1 MTSSL
6 PRRARAASLLVLVA
20 AATFAVAG
28 CTAAEPGPEP
38 TSTGESAPEE
48 TTPAPQDTTAGSA
61 PVADALAERDAF
73 FAAQGQPG
81 DGSLPTPQTPEQ
93 QEFLDQQ
100 RAYVETQGGT
110 WDEFYDGVALAV
122 TLDACE
128 TSILN
133 GHEIDVDTARLHIDS
148 SPLIAEIAG
157 GDADATQGLAS
168 IMVFG
173 TAFVCPADAPQWEA
187 AFTAL
192 YG

>member
-6 PRRARAASLLVLVA
+6 PRRARAAGLLVLVA

-48 TTPAPQDTTAGSA
+48 STPTPQETATGPA
-61 PVADALAERDAF
+61 GDALAERDAF

-100 RAYVETQGGT
+100 RAYVQSQGGT

>member
-1 MTSSL
+1 MTTAP
-6 PRRARAASLLVLVA
+6 PRRARAASLLVLIA
-20 AATFAVAG
+20 AATLGISA
-28 CTAAEPGPEP
+28 CTAVQPRPEP
-38 TSTGESAPEE
+38 SSTRESAPEE
-48 TTPAPQDTTAGSA
+48 TTPAPEETAAGSA
-61 PVADALAERDAF
+61 PVADALAERDEF
-73 FAAQGQPG
+73 FATQGQPV

-100 RAYVETQGGT
+100 RAYVESQGGT

-148 SPLIAEIAG
+148 SPLIAEISG

-173 TAFVCPADAPQWEA
+173 TGFICPADAPQWEA

-192 YG
+192 YS